1 MEDTPPNWD
10 ALLAK
15 IGKDKGKKKARVIS
29 RIERGEAH
37 NRVVHIAT
45 PDPDKNKDDVVGR
58 DYNIQTFNLGPTSVK
73 QDIEDYEG
81 SSAVIL
87 GRLRK
92 ETKTK

>member
-1 MEDTPPNWD
+1 MDDTPPNWD
-10 ALLAK
+10 ESLAK

-29 RIERGEAH
+29 RIERDEAN

-45 PDPDKNKDDVVGR
+45 PTQDKNKDEVTWH
-58 DYNIQTFNLGPTSVK
+58 DYNMQNINLGPTSME
-73 QDIEDYEG
+73 QDIEEYEG

-92 ETKTK
+92 EV